1 MYTSPILAV
10 SKQTTSVLCYVA
22 SLGFIQ
28 YLYRCACTH
37 KIEKSNVSW
46 NKMNEAIVGTD
57 LVECCSICSCI
68 PSLKDSDSLSP
79 LSPVVAACNEETDNA
94 TYY

>member
-1 MYTSPILAV
+1 
-10 SKQTTSVLCYVA
+10 
-22 SLGFIQ
+22 
-28 YLYRCACTH
+28 
-37 KIEKSNVSW
+37 
-46 NKMNEAIVGTD
+46 MNEAIVGTA

-94 TYY
+94 TYYDSN